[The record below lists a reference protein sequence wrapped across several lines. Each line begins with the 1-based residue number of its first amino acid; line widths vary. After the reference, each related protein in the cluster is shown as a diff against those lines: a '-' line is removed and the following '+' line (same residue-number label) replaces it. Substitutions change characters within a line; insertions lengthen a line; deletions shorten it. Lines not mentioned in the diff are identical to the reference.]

1 MLCYM
6 KQITAHSYGSW
17 LTGPKQEN
25 VRQLEG
31 HIDDQYSVGAE
42 QYLLNLNP
50 QSGKLSFAMPKAA
63 RLVQCSPDPRAEKS
77 AKTAADPMHGPQLIF
92 HVMTTI

>member
-31 HIDDQYSVGAE
+31 HIDD
-42 QYLLNLNP
+42 
-50 QSGKLSFAMPKAA
+50 
-63 RLVQCSPDPRAEKS
+63 
-77 AKTAADPMHGPQLIF
+77 
-92 HVMTTI
+92 